1 MSNQVLQF
9 VKSGIWDQ
17 DAVRMRIPHDQKRN
31 PALRVSFV
39 EENGLPLR
47 GTEQVA
53 GLEAQTKRRP
63 GDFCSKEVALREPR
77 HIARENLLRR
87 HAPVRIPRVF
97 SHQMAGQ
104 NFVSHRLENLR
115 GSSSPPPRMSDPLP

>member
-9 VKSGIWDQ
+9 VKSGVWDQ

-39 EENGLPLR
+39 EKNGLPLR

-53 GLEAQTKRRP
+53 GPKPKTNRP
-63 GDFCSKEVALREPR
+63 PGNFSSKEVALREPR

-87 HAPVRIPRVF
+87 HAPVRFPRIF
-97 SHQMAGQ
+97 SHQ
-104 NFVSHRLENLR
+104 
-115 GSSSPPPRMSDPLP
+115 